1 MSTVVTSSAAIPV
14 RRTRL
19 SRIAARPAMLVGT
32 LILCAVVGAALLAPC
47 LWTVDPQAISPIRRL
62 RWPSDTA
69 WFGTDMLGRDV
80 YSRVVFGAQVSLLCG
95 ASVAILAS
103 TIGLAIGLLAGF
115 NKLADRIVMRIM
127 DGLMA
132 IPPVLIAI
140 AFMALTK
147 ASLSNVVIAITIA
160 EVPRVARL
168 TRALA
173 LGLREQ
179 LYVEAARSYGLPT
192 ILIVWR
198 HILPN
203 CLAPLSVQATFIA
216 ASAIVTEAILSFVG
230 AGTPSNI
237 PTWGNMMAEARDV
250 VQVAP
255 YILLAPGLAL
265 SATVLA
271 INLIGDGV
279 RDMLDPTMRASL

>member
-1 MSTVVTSSAAIPV
+1 MNAGAISSAAAPV

-19 SRIAARPAMLVGT
+19 SWIAARPAMLAGAI
-32 LILCAVVGAALLAPC
+32 ILVVVVGAALLAPI

-62 RWPSDTA
+62 RWPSETA

-80 YSRVVFGAQVSLLCG
+80 YSRVAFGARVSLLCG
-95 ASVAILAS
+95 ASVALLSS

-115 NKLADRIVMRIM
+115 NRLADRVLMRVM

-147 ASLSNVVIAITIA
+147 ASLTNVVIAITIA

-216 ASAIVTEAILSFVG
+216 ASAIITEAILSFVG

-255 YILLAPGLAL
+255 YILLAPGLML
-265 SATVLA
+265 STTVLA
-271 INLIGDGV
+271 INLVGDGV
-279 RDMLDPTMRASL
+279 RDMLDPTMKASL